1 MRKRKTIVAIVLFV
15 AAAAVGAVLYF
26 NRAQSVH
33 TVVAERHEFTSF
45 IEGAGYVN
53 APLQVVAAPA
63 SGLVEEVCVL
73 EGQHVNAGD
82 IVLRMDD
89 EALLLQLEEAVLA
102 LNAQKKEYL
111 RQNGA
116 LSQSEKTAAML
127 AAQTAGYDLGQ
138 FNEAASGTVQ
148 YTVGIEQVDLARL
161 RVRQAREMLE
171 NATVRAA
178 ISGTVMEV
186 TARAGE
192 LLAAGGQAAL
202 LASMGETE
210 ILCAFSDSDASAVS
224 PGMEVQLYGG
234 CLGQSSCT
242 ARVEGIERR
251 AETKQT
257 QAGVSSMAA
266 VRVKPDDPSLFTRLG
281 SSVELR
287 IITGKRTGVSVPIE
301 ALAQDDSGLYV
312 FTVRRGRAYRTDV
325 EVGVLDDT
333 CAEMRSGVALGDEV
347 ALNPTELRS
356 GMKVSP

>member
-1 MRKRKTIVAIVLFV
+1 MRKRKAIVFVVLFV
-15 AAAAVGAVLYF
+15 AAAAVGAVLFF

-53 APLQVVAAPA
+53 APLQVVAAPVA
-63 SGLVEEVCVL
+63 GLVKEVCVR
-73 EGQHVNAGD
+73 EGQSVSVGD
-82 IVLRMDD
+82 VVLRMDD

-102 LNAQKKEYL
+102 LNAQKKEYQ

-116 LSQSEKTAAML
+116 LSQGEKTAAML
-127 AAQTAGYDLGQ
+127 AAQTVGYDLGQ
-138 FNEAASGTVQ
+138 FNDAATGAVQ
-148 YTVGIEQVDLARL
+148 YTVGVEQVDLARL

-171 NATVRAA
+171 SATVHAA

-186 TARAGE
+186 TTRAGE

-210 ILCAFSDSDASAVS
+210 ILCAFSDSDASAVEQ
-224 PGMEVQLYGG
+224 GMEVQLYGG

-242 ARVEGIERR
+242 ARVEGIEHK
-251 AETKQT
+251 ADTKQT
-257 QAGVSSMAA
+257 QAGLASSAA
-266 VRVKPDDPSLFTRLG
+266 VRVRPDDPGLFTRLG
-281 SSVELR
+281 ASVELR
-287 IITGKRTGVSVPIE
+287 IITGKRDGVGVPIE

-312 FTVRRGRAYRTDV
+312 FVVRRGRAYRTDV

-333 CAEMRSGVALGDEV
+333 CAEIRAGVALGDEV